1 GDPPTQTAEVI
12 SLSALT
18 PAWRAVGQMAIARR
32 QINATLLPDGRVL
45 VTGGSSGA
53 GFNNTATPV
62 FPAELWD
69 PVTETWTTMDSAT
82 IPRLYH
88 SAALLLPD
96 GRVLT
101 TGGNGYP
108 DTEVYSPPYLFK
120 GARPT
125 ITTAPATV
133 TYGQSFFVGTPD
145 GASVASVSLIRL
157 GSVTHAFNMNQRFSR
172 LAVTQT
178 TGGLN
183 VGAPPSANPAA
194 ARHSKVVIVD
204 ANGVPSVAEI
214 MSLAPD
220 SGPATPVAGYPFEEG
235 TGTTTADASRN
246 GHPAN

>member
-62 FPAELWD
+62 FPAELCA

-157 GSVTHAFNMNQRFSR
+157 GSVTHAFNMNQRVSR
-172 LAVTQT
+172 VALT
-178 TGGLN
+178 TTHRGLD
-183 VGAPPSANPAA
+183 VVAPSSANLG
-194 ARHSKVVIVD
+194 RVGHYMLFIVN

-220 SGPATPVAGYPFEEG
+220 LGPVTPVA
-235 TGTTTADASRN
+235 A
-246 GHPAN
+246 